1 MSTNIIGELAN
12 ASKALTA
19 HRFGVTTA
27 GNNMANVNNPDYS
40 RQRVVIGEDGYV
52 QTVGG
57 PRGLGV
63 EVQGFEQMR
72 DVVLDREVLR
82 ETSLNASLTAQQ
94 AALAKA
100 ESSLGQE
107 ITRSGDS
114 PFIDGATANG
124 GGSGGI
130 AETLNNF
137 FNAFHSLSANPGSDA
152 EKESLLQKADILTEK
167 LNVTSVRFS
176 DLHDD
181 ITLEVRTDLGS
192 ANQMIEE
199 IARLNSEIAR
209 AESNHAGQ
217 ALSLRDQRQ
226 GVLEDLSEIMQ
237 VKTEEIPNSSGQIR
251 VYVPTVGGDSP
262 QLDLVERGRF
272 QAVSFQDG
280 TGSTPPRFVVG
291 DEEIQIEVK
300 SGSIQGALAARD
312 GAIAEYSRNLDGFAK
327 QLVTSINGLYNLGAP
342 ATAEVAAEISAGL
355 GVTISAADLQAG
367 IDADT
372 SGAPEAAIV
381 ATMIEA
387 KATTDGVTVPSLSA
401 IQSSVSDLFDLRTAA
416 QAAPDFFDPAGVSAA
431 TISLSSTLNANTLR
445 TSNASDSLGDN
456 SLILAIAE
464 LDDDRLPGLNNRDF
478 ATFYRSIVTD
488 LGESA
493 AKVEARLD
501 DETIVF
507 DMLKQQ
513 QDSVSGVSLDEE
525 MTDMMKYQ
533 RAFEATGKLIR
544 AIDEMLDL
552 IVNRLV

>member
-1 MSTNIIGELAN
+1 MSNIIGELAN

-27 GNNMANVNNPDYS
+27 GNNMANVNNPDYA
-40 RQRVVIGEDGYV
+40 RQRVVIGEDGFV

-63 EVQGFEQMR
+63 EVQGFEHMR
-72 DVVLDREVLR
+72 DAVLDREVLR
-82 ETSLNASLTAQQ
+82 ETSLNASLTSQQ

-107 ITRSGDS
+107 ISRTGDS

-167 LNVTSVRFS
+167 LNVTSERFS

-181 ITLEVRTDLGS
+181 LGLEVVTDLGS

-209 AESNHAGQ
+209 AESNRAGQ

-226 GVLEDLSEIMQ
+226 GVLEDLSGLMQ
-237 VKTEEIPNSSGQIR
+237 VKVEEIPDSSGQVR
-251 VYVPTVGGDSP
+251 VYVPTIGADSP

-272 QAVSFQDG
+272 QAVDFID
-280 TGSTPPRFVVG
+280 STDSDPNYQFVVG
-291 DEEIQIEVK
+291 DKEIQVDIK
-300 SGSIQGALAARD
+300 SGAIQGSLEARD
-312 GAIAEYSRNLDGFAK
+312 GAIAEYRRGLDGLARE
-327 QLVTSINGLYNLGAP
+327 LVTQVNALYNSGTAP
-342 ATAEVAAEISAGL
+342 NDTNFFKSTGDDAEFTAAGITL
-355 GVTISAADLQAG
+355 AADLN
-367 IDADT
+367 
-372 SGAPEAAIV
+372 SG
-381 ATMIEA
+381 
-387 KATTDGVTVPSLSA
+387 
-401 IQSSVSDLFDLRTAA
+401 
-416 QAAPDFFDPAGVSAA
+416 
-431 TISLSSTLNANTLR
+431 TLR
-445 TSNASDSLGDN
+445 TSNDSDNLGDN
-456 SLILAIAE
+456 TLTLAIAE
-464 LDDDRLPGLNNRDF
+464 LDANRLGNLGDRDF
-478 ATFYRSIVTD
+478 ASFYRSIVTD
-488 LGESA
+488 LGENV
-493 AKVEARLD
+493 AKVDARLE

-513 QDSVSGVSLDEE
+513 QESVSGVSLDEE

-544 AIDEMLDL
+544 AIDEMLDV

>member
-27 GNNMANVNNPDYS
+27 GNNMANVNNPDYA

-63 EVQGFEQMR
+63 EVQGFTHMR
-72 DVVLDREVLR
+72 DAVLDREVLR
-82 ETSLNASLTAQQ
+82 ETSLNASLTSQQ

-167 LNVTSVRFS
+167 LNVTAERFS

-181 ITLEVRTDLGS
+181 LGLEVATDLGS

-209 AESNHAGQ
+209 AESSRAGQ

-226 GVLEDLSEIMQ
+226 GVLEDLSALMQ
-237 VKTEEIPNSSGQIR
+237 VKVEEIPESSGQVR
-251 VYVPTVGGDSP
+251 VYVPTVGGESP

-272 QAVSFQDG
+272 QTVDFID
-280 TGSTPPRFVVG
+280 STDSNPNYQFVVG
-291 DEEIQIEVK
+291 DKEIQIDIK
-300 SGSIQGALAARD
+300 SGAIQGSLEARD
-312 GAIAEYSRNLDGFAK
+312 GAIAAYRRGLDGFAK
-327 QLVTSINGLYNLGAP
+327 ELAGTINSLYNPSTAP
-342 ATAEVAAEISAGL
+342 QNTVFFADSIESASEVATAIAGEL
-355 GVTISAADLQAG
+355 DLTVSLTRDQFQ
-367 IDADT
+367 
-372 SGAPEAAIV
+372 AAIDGKASGV
-381 ATMIEA
+381 SDAEAMAALIETTIGATA
-387 KATTDGVTVPSLSA
+387 PSLVEIEGRVSA
-401 IQSSVSDLFDLRTAA
+401 QINYRQSAEGFKLASDLTT
-416 QAAPDFFDPAGVSAA
+416 S
-431 TISLSSTLNANTLR
+431 TLR
-445 TSNASDSLGDN
+445 TTNDADQNLGDN

-464 LDDDRLPGLNNRDF
+464 IDDDRLSGLGGRDF

-488 LGESA
+488 LGESV
-493 AKVEARLD
+493 AKVDARLE

-513 QDSVSGVSLDEE
+513 QESVSGVSLDEE

-544 AIDEMLDL
+544 AIDEMLDV

>member
-1 MSTNIIGELAN
+1 MSGNILGELAN

-27 GNNMANVNNPDYS
+27 GNNMANVNNPDYA

-63 EVQGFEQMR
+63 EVQGFEHMR
-72 DVVLDREVLR
+72 DAVLDREVLR
-82 ETSLNASLTAQQ
+82 ETSLNASLTSQQ

-107 ITRSGDS
+107 IDRTGDS

-167 LNVTSVRFS
+167 LNVTAERFS
-176 DLHDD
+176 DLHED
-181 ITLEVRTDLGS
+181 IGLQVRTDLGS

-209 AESNHAGQ
+209 AESSRAGQ

-226 GVLEDLSEIMQ
+226 GVLEDLSELMQ
-237 VKTEEIPNSSGQIR
+237 VKVEEIPDSSGQIR

-262 QLDLVERGRF
+262 QLNLVERGRF
-272 QAVSFQDG
+272 QEVAFID
-280 TGSTPPRFVVG
+280 STSSNPNYQFVVG
-291 DEEIQIEVK
+291 DDQIQIEIK
-300 SGSIQGALAARD
+300 SGSIEGSLKARD
-312 GAIAEYSRNLDGFAK
+312 GAIAEYRRGLDGLAK
-327 QLVTSINGLYNLGAP
+327 ELVTQINGLYNSGTAP
-342 ATAEVAAEISAGL
+342 ATTNFFADTGNAAEFTAAGITL
-355 GVTISAADLQAG
+355 AADL
-367 IDADT
+367 T
-372 SGAPEAAIV
+372 
-381 ATMIEA
+381 
-387 KATTDGVTVPSLSA
+387 
-401 IQSSVSDLFDLRTAA
+401 
-416 QAAPDFFDPAGVSAA
+416 
-431 TISLSSTLNANTLR
+431 SSTLR
-445 TSNASDSLGDN
+445 TTNDPDQNLGDN
-456 SLILAIAE
+456 SLTLAIAE
-464 LDDDRLPGLNNRDF
+464 LDDDRIASLGNRSF
-478 ATFYRSIVTD
+478 STFYRSVVTD
-488 LGESA
+488 LGENV
-493 AKVEARLD
+493 AKVDARLE
-501 DETIVF
+501 DENIVF

-513 QDSVSGVSLDEE
+513 QESVSGVSLDEE

-544 AIDEMLDL
+544 AIDEMLDV
-552 IVNRLV
+552 IVNRLI

>member
-27 GNNMANVNNPDYS
+27 GNNMANVNNPDYA

-63 EVQGFEQMR
+63 QVQGFEHMR
-72 DVVLDREVLR
+72 DAVLDREILR
-82 ETSLNASLTAQQ
+82 ETSLNASLTSQQ
-94 AALAKA
+94 SALAKA

-107 ITRSGDS
+107 ITRAGDS

-152 EKESLLQKADILTEK
+152 EKESLIQKADILTEK
-167 LNVTSVRFS
+167 LNVTAERFG

-181 ITLEVRTDLGS
+181 IGLQVTTDLGQ

-209 AESNHAGQ
+209 AESGGAGQ

-237 VKTEEIPNSSGQIR
+237 VRVEEIPESAGQIR
-251 VYVPTVGGDSP
+251 VYVPTIGGDAP

-272 QAVSFQDG
+272 QKVDFIDT
-280 TGSTPPRFVVG
+280 TGPNPNYQFVVG
-291 DEEIQIEVK
+291 DDQIRIDVK
-300 SGSIQGALAARD
+300 SGSIEGALTARD
-312 GAIAEYSRNLDGFAK
+312 GAIAEYRRGLDGFAK
-327 QLVTSINGLYNLGAP
+327 ELVTAVNAIYNQGASTAAIAAANISGELGVP
-342 ATAEVAAEISAGL
+342 ISAS
-355 GVTISAADLQAG
+355 VIQAG
-367 IDADT
+367 IAADN
-372 SGAPEAAIV
+372 SGATPAEIAA
-381 ATMIEA
+381 AMIDA
-387 KATTDGVTVPSLSA
+387 QATTNGVVVPSVEE
-401 IQSSVSDLFDLRTAA
+401 IETSVSGRL
-416 QAAPDFFDPAGVSAA
+416 DFFDPSTTTA
-431 TISLSSTLNANTLR
+431 TTIRLASGLNSSTLR
-445 TSNASDSLGDN
+445 TTGELDQNKGDN
-456 SLILAIAE
+456 SLALAIAE
-464 LDDDRLPGLNNRDF
+464 LDDDRLAGLGNRDF
-478 ATFYRSIVTD
+478 ASYYRSVVTN
-488 LGESA
+488 LGENV
-493 AKVEARLD
+493 AKVDARLE

-513 QDSVSGVSLDEE
+513 QESVSGVSLDEE

-544 AIDEMLDL
+544 AIDEMLDV

>member
-1 MSTNIIGELAN
+1 MSNIIGELAN

-27 GNNMANVNNPDYS
+27 GNNMANVNNPDYA
-40 RQRVVIGEDGYV
+40 RQRVIIGEDGYV

-63 EVQGFEQMR
+63 EVQGFEHMR

-107 ITRSGDS
+107 ITRTGDS
-114 PFIDGATANG
+114 PFIDGATASG
-124 GGSGGI
+124 SGSGGI

-167 LNVTSVRFS
+167 LNVTAERFS

-181 ITLEVRTDLGS
+181 LGLEVRTDLGS

-209 AESNHAGQ
+209 AESNRAGQ

-226 GVLEDLSEIMQ
+226 GVLEDLSQLMQ
-237 VKTEEIPNSSGQIR
+237 VKVEEIPDSSGQIR
-251 VYVPTVGGDSP
+251 VYVPTVGGASP

-272 QAVSFQDG
+272 ESISFVD
-280 TGSTPPRFVVG
+280 SSASNASPLFVVG
-291 DEEIQIEVK
+291 DDEIQIEVK
-300 SGSIQGALAARD
+300 SGAIQGALTARD
-312 GAIAEYSRNLDGFAK
+312 GAIAEYRRGLDGLAK
-327 QLVTSINGLYNLGAP
+327 ELVTQINGLYNSGTSP
-342 ATAEVAAEISAGL
+342 NDTNFFEDTGDAAEFTA
-355 GVTISAADLQAG
+355 AG
-367 IDADT
+367 IT
-372 SGAPEAAIV
+372 L
-381 ATMIEA
+381 AT
-387 KATTDGVTVPSLSA
+387 GLN
-401 IQSSVSDLFDLRTAA
+401 SS
-416 QAAPDFFDPAGVSAA
+416 
-431 TISLSSTLNANTLR
+431 TLR
-445 TSNASDSLGDN
+445 TSNDSTDLGDN
-456 SLILAIAE
+456 TLILAIAE
-464 LDDDRLPGLNNRDF
+464 LGDERLAGIGNRDL
-478 ATFYRSIVTD
+478 ATFYRSIVTN
-488 LGESA
+488 LGESV
-493 AKVEARLD
+493 AKVDARLE
-501 DETIVF
+501 DENIVF
-507 DMLKQQ
+507 EMLKQQ
-513 QDSVSGVSLDEE
+513 QEAVSGVSLDEE

-544 AIDEMLDL
+544 AIDEMLDV